1 MLASNLWYPG
11 GTLNKAASCAP
22 SLMLVN
28 SLVMPLSDTVLIGKC
43 SFWSTQRVSFSPFF
57 SVISHL
63 SQARPL
69 RVSVPSFLQVAPS
82 LTEQG
87 SPLKVWNLG
96 IRCVKGLFWS
106 MGNSMYI

>member
-1 MLASNLWYPG
+1 MLASNLWYPA

-22 SLMLVN
+22 SLILVN
-28 SLVMPLSDTVLIGKC
+28 SLTMPLLDCVLMGKC
-43 SFWSTQRVSFSPFF
+43 NFWSIHKVSFSPFF

-63 SQARPL
+63 SQVRPL

-87 SPLKVWNLG
+87 SPAKLWNLG
-96 IRCVKGLFWS
+96 ICCEKGLF
-106 MGNSMYI
+106 